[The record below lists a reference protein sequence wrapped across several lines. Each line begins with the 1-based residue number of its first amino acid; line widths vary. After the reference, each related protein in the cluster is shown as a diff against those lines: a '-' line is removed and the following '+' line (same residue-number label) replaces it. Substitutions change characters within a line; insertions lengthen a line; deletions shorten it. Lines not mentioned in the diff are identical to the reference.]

1 MSEPTLPF
9 SNSTELKR
17 WLETQTAKV
26 LAPVQA
32 QAKKLKEEVT
42 LALIAV
48 EENSKF
54 LFDLS
59 TKEIEKRNMKTYNRA
74 RALNKLS
81 RLFVDRFKKI
91 IAPEQVSYDTINHYA
106 QETQKVLFVTDID
119 IKNWFPRISPFF
131 IMDRRRFLAIYQR
144 AQQAYTTLNEFVTK
158 DYVKI
163 KMLEETLQLV
173 NELQTTENHLTSIG
187 MEKEQTKNERLPLE
201 QEIAD
206 LETKIAEL
214 KTKGPVDKLNLVNT
228 EIETLTNELRN
239 EIRHLQK
246 PFVKMQALAT
256 MGGGGG
262 VTPDELVKINQYLDA
277 PFDALVFE
285 ADGYPQLKEV
295 LQKLETLMEKDTLK
309 LKPEKQ
315 RKAEQT
321 VDEVLRHDS
330 LAKLQIRC
338 KEMATNRD
346 QLLASTKMDEIKAC
360 ITTYERQVEQLKVR
374 KTSIET
380 HETVKGNAYKETVD
394 KIANLKHTI
403 ERNVLSSIAKRIQI
417 A

>member
-1 MSEPTLPF
+1 M
-9 SNSTELKR
+9 R
-17 WLETQTAKV
+17 HR
-26 LAPVQA
+26 
-32 QAKKLKEEVT
+32 
-42 LALIAV
+42 IAG
-48 EENSKF
+48 
-54 LFDLS
+54 
-59 TKEIEKRNMKTYNRA
+59 R
-74 RALNKLS
+74 
-81 RLFVDRFKKI
+81 KI
-91 IAPEQVSYDTINHYA
+91 IAPEQISYDTINHYT

-187 MEKEQTKNERLPLE
+187 AEKEQTKNERLPIE
-201 QEIAD
+201 QEIAI
-206 LETKIAEL
+206 LEAKIAEL
-214 KTKGPVDKLNLVNT
+214 KCKGPVDKLNLVNT
-228 EIETLTNELRN
+228 EIEALTNELRN

-262 VTPDELVKINQYLDA
+262 VTPDELKKINQYLDT

-285 ADGYPQLKEV
+285 PDGYPQLKEV
-295 LQKLETLMEKDTLK
+295 LQKLEMLMEKDTLK

-321 VDEVLRHDS
+321 VDEVLRRDS

-346 QLLASTKMDEIKAC
+346 QLLASTKMDEIKAT
-360 ITTYERQVEQLKVR
+360 ISTYERQVEQLKVR
-374 KTSIET
+374 KLSIET
-380 HETVKGNAYKETVD
+380 HETVM
-394 KIANLKHTI
+394 
-403 ERNVLSSIAKRIQI
+403 
-417 A
+417 

>member
-1 MSEPTLPF
+1 LSVPTLQF
-9 SNSTELKR
+9 TTSTELKQ
-17 WLETQTAKV
+17 WLETQTATV
-26 LAPVQA
+26 LTPVQA
-32 QAKKLKEEVT
+32 QAKKLKEDVT
-42 LALIAV
+42 LAFIAV
-48 EENSKF
+48 EENSKL

-91 IAPEQVSYDTINHYA
+91 IAPEQVSYETITRYA
-106 QETQKVLFVTDID
+106 QEAQKVLFVTDID

-144 AQQAYTTLNEFVTK
+144 AQQAYTMLNEFVTK

-163 KMLEETLQLV
+163 KMLEETLQLI
-173 NELQTTENHLTSIG
+173 NELQTTENQLATIG
-187 MEKEQTKNERLPLE
+187 AEKEQTMNERLPLE
-201 QEIAD
+201 LEIAN

-214 KTKGPVDKLNLVNT
+214 VCKGPVDKLNLVNT

-239 EIRHLQK
+239 DIRHLQK

-262 VTPDELVKINQYLDA
+262 VTPDELKKIIRYLDT
-277 PFDALVFE
+277 PFDALVSE
-285 ADGYPQLKEV
+285 PDGYPELKEV
-295 LQKLETLMEKDTLK
+295 LQKLEALMAKDTLK

-346 QLLASTKMDEIKAC
+346 QLLASSKMDEIKAN
-360 ITTYERQVEQLKVR
+360 IAAYQAQVEQLKVR

-380 HETVKGNAYKETVD
+380 HESVKNNAYKDTED
-394 KIANLKHTI
+394 KINNLKRTI
-403 ERNVLSSIAKRIQI
+403 ERNVFNSIEKKILI
-417 A
+417 T

>member
-1 MSEPTLPF
+1 M
-9 SNSTELKR
+9 
-17 WLETQTAKV
+17 
-26 LAPVQA
+26 QA
-32 QAKKLKEEVT
+32 QAKKLKEDVT

-59 TKEIEKRNMKTYNRA
+59 TKEIEKRNLKTYNRA

-91 IAPEQVSYDTINHYA
+91 IAPEQISYDTINRYA
-106 QETQKVLFVTDID
+106 QETQKVLFVTEID

-144 AQQAYTTLNEFVTK
+144 AQQAYNVLNEFLTK

-173 NELQTTENHLTSIG
+173 NELQTNENQLASINA
-187 MEKEQTKNERLPLE
+187 EKEQTKSERLPIE

-206 LETKIAEL
+206 LETKIAES
-214 KTKGPVDKLNLVNT
+214 TNKGPIDKLNLVNT
-228 EIETLTNELRN
+228 EIEALTNELRN

-262 VTPDELVKINQYLDA
+262 VTPDELKKINLYLDA
-277 PFDALVFE
+277 PFDALVSE
-285 ADGYPQLKEV
+285 PNGYPELKEV
-295 LQKLETLMEKDTLK
+295 LQKLEVLMAKDTLK

-321 VDEVLRHDS
+321 VNEVLQRNS
-330 LAKLQIRC
+330 LAKLQVRC
-338 KEMATNRD
+338 KEMATNRT
-346 QLLASTKMDEIKAC
+346 QLLASSKMDEIKAN
-360 ITTYERQVEQLKVR
+360 ITTYQQQVEQLKVR

-380 HETVKGNAYKETVD
+380 HEAVKGNAYKDTED
-394 KIANLKHTI
+394 KIGNLKRTI
-403 ERNVLSSIAKRIQI
+403 ERDVYSSIEKKIQI